1 MSLKQKTI
9 SNVKWSFIESISLK
23 ASGFVLSIILARL
36 LLPEDF
42 GLLAVVNVFYLLVT
56 LFIDGGLKE
65 ALIQKK
71 NATEVHYSSVFWM
84 NLLIAV
90 ILYLLLFIAA
100 PYIEGFYEYENLGF
114 YIRLQSLTLILE
126 SFGIIQIA
134 KATKEL
140 NLKKVT
146 KARIPASLISFGVG
160 IFLAYQGYGILSL
173 IIQQLVNTSLYVLF
187 LLISVRYIPKLL
199 FNHQEIKEMYKF
211 GLKILSVSLIS
222 RFYVQSLNLIYA
234 KFYTPQLL
242 GLNNKAVS
250 IQNTPIELV
259 NSTFMKGV
267 YPTYVVLQNN
277 VNKLQAIYL
286 LNVRILFLI
295 MILINGIFFFTAE
308 ELILLLLGK
317 NWLGSVVYL
326 KIVAAGSLFYP
337 ITVQSQNIFKVRNK
351 LDSFLKMELLNKA
364 ILLGLVF
371 GLISYLDFPKL
382 LILVMFVNLIFAV
395 IYFTFV
401 GNELNFKTFR
411 ELIHLS
417 LRLLIFTILGF
428 SFYEIISKIF
438 STNRLLIIISFSTTF
453 AVSWGLVIWIFDKN
467 LKSRIKHILKKSQL

>member
-9 SNVKWSFIESISLK
+9 SNVKWSFIESTSLK
-23 ASGFVLSIILARL
+23 AIGFVLSIILARL

-71 NATEVHYSSVFWM
+71 DATEVHYSSVFWM

-90 ILYLLLFIAA
+90 VLYFLLFTAA
-100 PYIEGFYEYENLGF
+100 PFIQSFYEYENLGF

-160 IFLAYQGYGILSL
+160 IFLAYHGFGILSL

-199 FNHQEIKEMYKF
+199 FNHQEIKDMYRF

-234 KFYTPQLL
+234 KFYTPHLL
-242 GLNNKAVS
+242 GLNNKSVS

-259 NSTFMKGV
+259 NSTFLKGI
-267 YPTYVVLQNN
+267 YPTYVVLQDNQP
-277 VNKLQAIYL
+277 KLKEVYL
-286 LNVRILFLI
+286 LNVRVLALV

-308 ELILLLLGK
+308 ELIFILLGE

-326 KIVAAGSLFYP
+326 KIVAAGSIFLP

-351 LDSFLKMELLNKA
+351 LGRFLKLELINKG
-364 ILLGLVF
+364 ITLGLVL
-371 GLISYLDFPKL
+371 GLISLVSFPEL
-382 LILVMFVNLIFAV
+382 LILIMAINLIFSI
-395 IYFTFV
+395 IYF
-401 GNELNFKTFR
+401 GLAGR
-411 ELIHLS
+411 ELEFETMKELIRIF
-417 LRLLIFTILGF
+417 LRIIIFTMIGF
-428 SFYEIISKIF
+428 SVYELIDVYFSPNKLLVFILFSVSFTIF
-438 STNRLLIIISFSTTF
+438 
-453 AVSWGLVIWIFDKN
+453 WGLIN
-467 LKSRIKHILKKSQL
+467 LLFEKELIVRIKSILKKS